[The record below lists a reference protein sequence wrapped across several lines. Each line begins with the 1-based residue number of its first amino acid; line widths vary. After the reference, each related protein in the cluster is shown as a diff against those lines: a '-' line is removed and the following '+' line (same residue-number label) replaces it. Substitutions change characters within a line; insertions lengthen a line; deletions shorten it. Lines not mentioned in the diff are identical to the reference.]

1 MPLTVAAARCGA
13 LGAQKV
19 ALLARAAGQSEAS
32 AEAFAR
38 HESLLVEHAQ
48 KLSVDQLAVLLREW
62 LMRVDDEA
70 GPDDDEKQHERR
82 CLHLSRTLND
92 TWAIN
97 GTLTD
102 EAGSW
107 LSAALE
113 RECNEIKEN
122 EKATG
127 MAPSTPAQRRADALL
142 ALCKGTAE
150 AALPDVTIVVNAEDL
165 VGGLGSAIER
175 LTCDAVVRRVVMNAA
190 GQPLDLGRSERL
202 ISPAQRKALALR
214 DRGCVFPGCDRPPD
228 RCLGHHIVHWVD
240 GGPTD
245 MHNLC
250 LLCEAHHHAVH
261 KRGFGLSRG
270 PDDDIVVTRPDG
282 QVLAKR

>member
-1 MPLTVAAARCGA
+1 
-13 LGAQKV
+13 
-19 ALLARAAGQSEAS
+19 
-32 AEAFAR
+32 
-38 HESLLVEHAQ
+38 
-48 KLSVDQLAVLLREW
+48 
-62 LMRVDDEA
+62 MRVDDEA
-70 GPDDDEKQHERR
+70 GEKDEKAQHEGRR
-82 CLHLSRTLND
+82 LHLSRTLNG

-113 RECNEIKEN
+113 RECNEIKTN

-127 MAPSTPAQRRADALL
+127 VAPSTPAQRRADALL
-142 ALCKGTAE
+142 ALCKGAAE
-150 AALPDVTIVVNAEDL
+150 CAPPDVTIVVNAEDL
-165 VGGLGSAIER
+165 ASGLGSAVKR

-190 GQPLDLGRSERL
+190 GHPLDLGRSERL

-228 RCLGHHIVHWVD
+228 RCLGHHIVHWVE

-261 KRGFGLSRG
+261 ERGFGLTRG
-270 PDDDIVVTRPDG
+270 PDGDIIATRPDG
-282 QVLAKR
+282 QVLTRR